1 MAMIKVDHITFA
13 YEEGKNVLSDISFT
27 ILQGQYVALMGH
39 NGSGKSTLAKLLAG
53 LLENKTG
60 VIKIDGD
67 ALSPLTIRDIRK
79 KLGIVFQNPDN
90 QFIGSTVADDLAF
103 GLENRLVP
111 HESMQTLI
119 DTFADQVG
127 MKAFLNQEP
136 TSLSGGQKQ
145 RVAIA
150 GVLAMEPKILLL
162 DEATAM
168 LDPQGKNE
176 IRDLILSIRKQ
187 YPSLTILAITHDVEE
202 AVRADQVMVL
212 KEGQLAFHGLPDTLF
227 KDVNLVSKL
236 KLSLPFVYE
245 LLAAFPNIAPKSIF
259 DLDAWAE
266 ALCR

>member
-1 MAMIKVDHITFA
+1 MINVDHLSFA
-13 YEEGKNVLSDISFT
+13 YEENKNVLKDVSFSIS
-27 ILQGQYVALMGH
+27 QGQYVALMGH

-53 LLENKTG
+53 LLEHKVGT
-60 VIKIDGD
+60 ITIDG
-67 ALSPLTIRDIRK
+67 ALLNTASIRDIRK

-111 HESMQTLI
+111 HAKMQSLI
-119 DTFADQVG
+119 ETFAEQVG
-127 MKAFLNQEP
+127 MKSFLHQEP
-136 TSLSGGQKQ
+136 SSLSGGQKQ

-150 GVLAMEPKILLL
+150 GVLAMQPKVLLL

-168 LDPQGKNE
+168 LDPQGKKE
-176 IRDLILSIRKQ
+176 IRDLMLTIRKT

-202 AVRADQVMVL
+202 AVLADQILVL
-212 KEGQLAFHGLPDTLF
+212 NEGRLAFHGLPDTLF
-227 KDVNLVSKL
+227 RDFKLVSTL

-245 LLAAFPNIAPKSIF
+245 LLAAFPKQAPKQIF
-259 DLDAWAE
+259 DLEAWAE

>member
-1 MAMIKVDHITFA
+1 MIKVEHLSFA
-13 YEEGKNVLSDISFT
+13 YEENKKVLNDISFN
-27 ILQGQYVALMGH
+27 IPQGQYVALMGH

-60 VIKIDGD
+60 IIKIDD
-67 ALSPLTIRDIRK
+67 AVLNATSIRDIRK

-111 HESMQTLI
+111 HAKMQNMI
-119 DTFADQVG
+119 ETFANQVG
-127 MKAFLNQEP
+127 MKAFLHQEP

-150 GVLAMEPKILLL
+150 GVLAMEPKVLLL

-168 LDPQGKNE
+168 LDPQGKKE
-176 IRDLILSIRKQ
+176 IRDLILSIRKE

-202 AVRADQVMVL
+202 AVLADQVMVL
-212 KEGQLAFHGLPDTLF
+212 KDGKLAFHGLPDTLF
-227 KDVNLVSKL
+227 RDSTIVKTL
-236 KLSLPFVYE
+236 KLSLPFVYQ
-245 LLAAFPNIAPKSIF
+245 LLAAFPQQAPKQIF

>member
-1 MAMIKVDHITFA
+1 MVMIKVEHLSFA
-13 YEEGKNVLSDISFT
+13 YEENKKVLNDISFN
-27 ILQGQYVALMGH
+27 IAQGQYVALMGH

-60 VIKIDGD
+60 IIKIDD
-67 ALSPLTIRDIRK
+67 AVLNATSIRDIRK

-111 HESMQTLI
+111 HAKMQNMI
-119 DTFADQVG
+119 ETFANQVG
-127 MKAFLNQEP
+127 MKAFLHQEP

-150 GVLAMEPKILLL
+150 GVLAMEPKVLLL

-168 LDPQGKNE
+168 LDPQGKKE
-176 IRDLILSIRKQ
+176 IRDLILSIRKE

-202 AVRADQVMVL
+202 AVLADQVMVL
-212 KEGQLAFHGLPDTLF
+212 KDGKLAFHGLPDTLF
-227 KDVNLVSKL
+227 RDSTIVKTL
-236 KLSLPFVYE
+236 KLSLPFVYQ
-245 LLAAFPNIAPKSIF
+245 LLAAFPQQAPKQIF

>member
-1 MAMIKVDHITFA
+1 MAMINVDHLSFA
-13 YEEGKNVLSDISFT
+13 YEENKNVLKDVSFS
-27 ILQGQYVALMGH
+27 IPQGQYVALMGH

-53 LLENKTG
+53 LLEHKVGT
-60 VIKIDGD
+60 ITIDGSLLNT
-67 ALSPLTIRDIRK
+67 ASIRDIRK

-111 HESMQTLI
+111 HAKMQSLI
-119 DTFADQVG
+119 ETFAEQVG
-127 MKAFLNQEP
+127 MKSFLHQEP
-136 TSLSGGQKQ
+136 SSLSGGQKQ

-150 GVLAMEPKILLL
+150 GVLAMQPKVLLL

-168 LDPQGKNE
+168 LDPLGKKE
-176 IRDLILSIRKQ
+176 IRDLILTIRKT

-202 AVRADQVMVL
+202 AVLADQILVL
-212 KEGQLAFHGLPDTLF
+212 NEGRLAFQGLPDTLF
-227 KDVNLVSKL
+227 RELKLVNTL

-245 LLAAFPNIAPKSIF
+245 LLAAFPKQAPKQIF

>member
-1 MAMIKVDHITFA
+1 MAMINVEHLSFA
-13 YEEGKNVLSDISFT
+13 YEGNKKVLTDLSFT
-27 ILQGQYVALMGH
+27 IKQGQFVALMGH

-53 LLENKTG
+53 LLENQSG
-60 VIKIDGD
+60 IINIDGE
-67 ALSPLTIRDIRK
+67 LLNQSSIRDIRK

-111 HESMQTLI
+111 HKLMQKRI
-119 DTFADQVG
+119 ETFAAQVG

-150 GVLAMEPKILLL
+150 GVLAMEPKVLLL

-168 LDPQGKNE
+168 LDPQGKKE
-176 IRDLILSIRKQ
+176 IRELILSIRKQ
-187 YPSLTILAITHDVEE
+187 FPNLTILAITHDVEE
-202 AVRADQVMVL
+202 AVLADQLMVL
-212 KEGQLAFHGLPDTLF
+212 KEGRLAFHGLPDTLF
-227 KDVNLVSKL
+227 RDGSLVKSL
-236 KLSLPFVYE
+236 KLSLPFVYQ
-245 LLAAFPNIAPKSIF
+245 LLAAFPKQAPTDMF
-259 DLDAWAE
+259 DLDAWAD

>member
-1 MAMIKVDHITFA
+1 MVMIKVEHLSFA
-13 YEEGKNVLSDISFT
+13 YEENKKVLNDISFN
-27 ILQGQYVALMGH
+27 IPQGQYVALMGH

-60 VIKIDGD
+60 IIKIDD
-67 ALSPLTIRDIRK
+67 AVLNATSIRDIRK

-111 HESMQTLI
+111 HAKMQNMI
-119 DTFADQVG
+119 ETFANQVG
-127 MKAFLNQEP
+127 MKAFLHQEP

-150 GVLAMEPKILLL
+150 GVLAMEPKVLLL

-168 LDPQGKNE
+168 LDPQGKKE
-176 IRDLILSIRKQ
+176 IRDLILSIRKE

-202 AVRADQVMVL
+202 AVLADQVMVL
-212 KEGQLAFHGLPDTLF
+212 KDGKLAFHGLPDTLF
-227 KDVNLVSKL
+227 RDSTIVKTL
-236 KLSLPFVYE
+236 KLSLPFVYQ
-245 LLAAFPNIAPKSIF
+245 LLAAFPQQAPKQIF

>member
-1 MAMIKVDHITFA
+1 MVMIKVEHLSFA
-13 YEEGKNVLSDISFT
+13 YEENKKVLNDISFN
-27 ILQGQYVALMGH
+27 IPQGQYVALMGH

-60 VIKIDGD
+60 IIKIDD
-67 ALSPLTIRDIRK
+67 AVLNATSIRDIRK

-111 HESMQTLI
+111 HAKMQNMI
-119 DTFADQVG
+119 ETFANQVG
-127 MKAFLNQEP
+127 MKAFLHQEP

-150 GVLAMEPKILLL
+150 GVLAMEPKVLLL

-168 LDPQGKNE
+168 LDPQGKKE
-176 IRDLILSIRKQ
+176 IRDLILSIRKE

-202 AVRADQVMVL
+202 AVLADQVMVL
-212 KEGQLAFHGLPDTLF
+212 KEGQLSFHGLPDTLF
-227 KDVNLVSKL
+227 RDSTIVKTL
-236 KLSLPFVYE
+236 KLSLPFVYQ
-245 LLAAFPNIAPKSIF
+245 LLAAFPQQAPKQIF

>member
-1 MAMIKVDHITFA
+1 MGMIKVEHLSFA
-13 YEEGKNVLSDISFT
+13 YEANKTVLNDISFH
-27 ILQGQYVALMGH
+27 IPQGQFVALMGH

-60 VIKIDGD
+60 IIKIDD
-67 ALSPLTIRDIRK
+67 ALLNASSIRDIRK

-103 GLENRLVP
+103 GLENRFVP
-111 HESMQTLI
+111 HELMQI
-119 DTFADQVG
+119 RIEAFADQVG
-127 MKAFLNQEP
+127 MKAFLHQEP

-150 GVLAMEPKILLL
+150 GVLAMEPKVLLL

-168 LDPQGKNE
+168 LDPQGKKE
-176 IRDLILSIRKQ
+176 IRELILRIRLQ
-187 YPSLTILAITHDVEE
+187 YPTLTILAITHDVEE
-202 AVRADQVMVL
+202 AVLADQILVL
-212 KEGQLAFHGLPDTLF
+212 KEGRLAFHGLPDTLF
-227 KDVNLVSKL
+227 RDVALVKDL

-245 LLAAFPNIAPKSIF
+245 LLAAFPKIAPQSLF

>member
-1 MAMIKVDHITFA
+1 MIKVEHLSFA
-13 YEEGKNVLSDISFT
+13 YEENKKVLNDISFN
-27 ILQGQYVALMGH
+27 IPQGQYVALMGH

-60 VIKIDGD
+60 IIKIDD
-67 ALSPLTIRDIRK
+67 AVLNAISIRDIRK

-111 HESMQTLI
+111 HAKMQKMI
-119 DTFADQVG
+119 ETFANQVG
-127 MKAFLNQEP
+127 MKAFLHQEP

-150 GVLAMEPKILLL
+150 GVLAMEPKVLLL

-168 LDPQGKNE
+168 LDPQGKKE

-202 AVRADQVMVL
+202 AVLADQVMVL
-212 KEGQLAFHGLPDTLF
+212 KEGQLSFHGLPDTLF
-227 KDVNLVSKL
+227 RDAKLVRTL
-236 KLSLPFVYE
+236 KLSLPFVYQ
-245 LLAAFPNIAPKSIF
+245 LLAAFPQQAPKQIF

>member
-1 MAMIKVDHITFA
+1 MVMIKVEHLSFA
-13 YEEGKNVLSDISFT
+13 YEENKKVLNDISFN
-27 ILQGQYVALMGH
+27 IPQGQYVALMGH

-60 VIKIDGD
+60 IIKIDD
-67 ALSPLTIRDIRK
+67 AVLNATSIRDIRK

-111 HESMQTLI
+111 HAKMQNMI
-119 DTFADQVG
+119 ETFANQVG
-127 MKAFLNQEP
+127 MKAFLHQEP

-150 GVLAMEPKILLL
+150 GVLAMEPKVLLL

-168 LDPQGKNE
+168 LDTQGKKE
-176 IRDLILSIRKQ
+176 IRDLILSIRKE

-202 AVRADQVMVL
+202 AVLADQVMVL
-212 KEGQLAFHGLPDTLF
+212 KDGKLAFHGLPDTLF
-227 KDVNLVSKL
+227 RDSTIVKTL
-236 KLSLPFVYE
+236 KLSLPFVYQ
-245 LLAAFPNIAPKSIF
+245 LLAAFPQQAPKQIF

>member
-1 MAMIKVDHITFA
+1 MIKVEHLSFA
-13 YEEGKNVLSDISFT
+13 YEENKKVLNDISFN
-27 ILQGQYVALMGH
+27 IPQGQFVALMGH

-60 VIKIDGD
+60 IIKIDD
-67 ALSPLTIRDIRK
+67 AVLNATSIRGIRK

-90 QFIGSTVADDLAF
+90 QFIGTTVADDLAF

-111 HESMQTLI
+111 HTKMQNMI
-119 DTFADQVG
+119 ETFANQVG
-127 MKAFLNQEP
+127 MKAFLHQEP

-150 GVLAMEPKILLL
+150 GVLAMEPKVLLL

-168 LDPQGKNE
+168 LDPQGKKE

-202 AVRADQVMVL
+202 AVLADQVMVL
-212 KEGQLAFHGLPDTLF
+212 KEGKLAFHGLPDTLF
-227 KDVNLVSKL
+227 RDSTIVKTL
-236 KLSLPFVYE
+236 KLSLPFVYQ
-245 LLAAFPNIAPKSIF
+245 LLAAFPQQAPKQIF

>member
-1 MAMIKVDHITFA
+1 MIKVEHLSFA
-13 YEEGKNVLSDISFT
+13 YEENKKVLNDISFN
-27 ILQGQYVALMGH
+27 IPQGQFVALMGH

-60 VIKIDGD
+60 IIKIDD
-67 ALSPLTIRDIRK
+67 AVLNATSIRDIRK

-90 QFIGSTVADDLAF
+90 QFIGTTVADDLAF

-111 HESMQTLI
+111 HTKMQNMI
-119 DTFADQVG
+119 ETFANQVG
-127 MKAFLNQEP
+127 MKAFLHQEP

-150 GVLAMEPKILLL
+150 GVLAMEPKVLLL

-168 LDPQGKNE
+168 LDPQGKKE

-202 AVRADQVMVL
+202 AVLADQVMVL
-212 KEGQLAFHGLPDTLF
+212 KEGKLAFHGLPDTLF
-227 KDVNLVSKL
+227 RDSTIVKTL
-236 KLSLPFVYE
+236 KLSLPFVYQ
-245 LLAAFPNIAPKSIF
+245 LLAAFPQQAPKQIF

>member
-1 MAMIKVDHITFA
+1 MVMIKVEHLSFA
-13 YEEGKNVLSDISFT
+13 YEENKKVLNDISFN
-27 ILQGQYVALMGH
+27 IAQGQYVALMGH

-60 VIKIDGD
+60 IIKIDD
-67 ALSPLTIRDIRK
+67 AVLNATSIRDIRK

-111 HESMQTLI
+111 HAKMQNMI
-119 DTFADQVG
+119 ETFANQVG
-127 MKAFLNQEP
+127 MKAFLHQEP

-150 GVLAMEPKILLL
+150 GVLAMEPKLLLL

-168 LDPQGKNE
+168 LDPQGKKE
-176 IRDLILSIRKQ
+176 IRDLILSIRKE

-202 AVRADQVMVL
+202 AVLADQVMVL
-212 KEGQLAFHGLPDTLF
+212 KDGKLAFHGLPDTLF
-227 KDVNLVSKL
+227 RDSTIVKTL
-236 KLSLPFVYE
+236 KLSLPFVYQ
-245 LLAAFPNIAPKSIF
+245 LLAAFPQQAPKQIF

>member
-1 MAMIKVDHITFA
+1 MVMIKVEHLSFA
-13 YEEGKNVLSDISFT
+13 YEENKKVLNDISFN
-27 ILQGQYVALMGH
+27 IPQGQYVALMGH

-60 VIKIDGD
+60 IIKIDD
-67 ALSPLTIRDIRK
+67 AVLNATSIRDIRK

-111 HESMQTLI
+111 HAKMENMI
-119 DTFADQVG
+119 ETFANQVG
-127 MKAFLNQEP
+127 MKAFLHQEP

-150 GVLAMEPKILLL
+150 GVLAMEPKVLLL

-168 LDPQGKNE
+168 LDPQGKKE
-176 IRDLILSIRKQ
+176 IRDLILSIRKE

-202 AVRADQVMVL
+202 AVLADQVMVL
-212 KEGQLAFHGLPDTLF
+212 KDGKLAFHGLPDTLF
-227 KDVNLVSKL
+227 RDSTIVKTL
-236 KLSLPFVYE
+236 KLSLPFVYQ
-245 LLAAFPNIAPKSIF
+245 LLAAFPQQAPKQIF

>member
-1 MAMIKVDHITFA
+1 MVMIKVEHLSFA
-13 YEEGKNVLSDISFT
+13 YEENKKVLNDISFN
-27 ILQGQYVALMGH
+27 IPQGQYVALMGH

-60 VIKIDGD
+60 IIKIDD
-67 ALSPLTIRDIRK
+67 VLLNATSIRDIRK

-111 HESMQTLI
+111 HAKMQNMI
-119 DTFADQVG
+119 ETFANQVG
-127 MKAFLNQEP
+127 MKAFLHQEP

-150 GVLAMEPKILLL
+150 GVLAMEPKVLLL

-168 LDPQGKNE
+168 LDPQGKKE
-176 IRDLILSIRKQ
+176 IRDLILSIRKE

-202 AVRADQVMVL
+202 AVLADQVMVL
-212 KEGQLAFHGLPDTLF
+212 KDGKLAFHGLPDTLF
-227 KDVNLVSKL
+227 RDSTIVKTL
-236 KLSLPFVYE
+236 KLSLPFVYQ
-245 LLAAFPNIAPKSIF
+245 LLAAFPQQAPKQIF

>member
-1 MAMIKVDHITFA
+1 MIKVEHLSFA
-13 YEEGKNVLSDISFT
+13 YEANKTVLNDISFH
-27 ILQGQYVALMGH
+27 IPQGQFVALMGH

-60 VIKIDGD
+60 IIKIDD
-67 ALSPLTIRDIRK
+67 ALLNASSIRDIRK

-103 GLENRLVP
+103 GLENRFVP
-111 HESMQTLI
+111 HELMQKRI
-119 DTFADQVG
+119 EAFADQVG
-127 MKAFLNQEP
+127 MKAFLHQEP

-150 GVLAMEPKILLL
+150 GVLAMEPKVLLL

-168 LDPQGKNE
+168 LDPQGKKE
-176 IRDLILSIRKQ
+176 IRELILRIRLQ
-187 YPSLTILAITHDVEE
+187 YPTLTILAITHDVEE
-202 AVRADQVMVL
+202 AVLADQILVL
-212 KEGQLAFHGLPDTLF
+212 KEGRLAFHGLPDTLF
-227 KDVNLVSKL
+227 RDVALVQGL

-245 LLAAFPNIAPKSIF
+245 LLAAFPKIAPKSLF
-259 DLDAWAE
+259 DLGAWAD

>member
-1 MAMIKVDHITFA
+1 MVMIKVEHLSFA
-13 YEEGKNVLSDISFT
+13 YEENKKVLNDISFN
-27 ILQGQYVALMGH
+27 IPQGQYVALMGH

-60 VIKIDGD
+60 IIKIDD
-67 ALSPLTIRDIRK
+67 AVLNATSIRDIRK

-111 HESMQTLI
+111 HAKMQNMI
-119 DTFADQVG
+119 ETFANQVG
-127 MKAFLNQEP
+127 MKAFLHQEP

-150 GVLAMEPKILLL
+150 GVLAMEPKVLLL

-168 LDPQGKNE
+168 LDPQGKKE
-176 IRDLILSIRKQ
+176 IRDLILSIRKE

-202 AVRADQVMVL
+202 AVLADQVMVL

-227 KDVNLVSKL
+227 RDAKLVRTL
-236 KLSLPFVYE
+236 KLSLPFVYQ
-245 LLAAFPNIAPKSIF
+245 LLAAFPQQAPKQIF